1 MIIHYKIDFWLL
13 VPIIPLVLWLY
24 SLHGFILQFTRRVSS
39 SLYAAQ
45 PVAERSVPGSR
56 R

>member
-39 SLYAAQ
+39 SPHIHFSLRGAA
-45 PVAERSVPGSR
+45 RSGAVT
-56 R
+56 